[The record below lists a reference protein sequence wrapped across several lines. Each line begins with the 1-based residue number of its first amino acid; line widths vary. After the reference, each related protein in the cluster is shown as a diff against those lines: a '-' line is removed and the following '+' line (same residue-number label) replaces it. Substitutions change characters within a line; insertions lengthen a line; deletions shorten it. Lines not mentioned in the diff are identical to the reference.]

1 MSSVASFV
9 PADRMHL
16 ERFVAI
22 ARESTLPETSLEVT
36 CKKSKKN
43 FTVEPGESILTAL
56 EENGLPVLGSC
67 KKGVC
72 GTCEVRVVDG
82 TPIHLDSVIDDA
94 EKDRLKVMYPCVSR
108 AEGSKLVLDI

>member
-1 MSSVASFV
+1 MSAVASFV

-22 ARESTLPETSLEVT
+22 ARESSLPASPLEVT
-36 CKKSKKN
+36 CRKSKKS
-43 FTVEPGESILTAL
+43 FVVDPEESILDAL

-72 GTCEVRVVDG
+72 GTCEVRVVEG
-82 TPIHLDSVIDDA
+82 KPIHLDSVIDDA

-108 AEGSKLVLDI
+108 AEGHKLVLDL